1 MLSRRLILL
10 WLVPILASF
19 GALTPPTLQ
28 AAPSDGQWYTFSA
41 DNGLAG
47 SVVQSIWQ
55 APSGEIWFG
64 TEQGISRYDGEVWQ
78 SYRVNDGLLNN
89 NVWAISGDAEAVW
102 CATSSGI
109 SVLRNGT
116 WRNYSVADGL
126 PSNDVRS
133 VLVASDGTV
142 WAGTFGQGIAYLRP
156 NSNRWQSLDLS
167 SVIDRPGLFVQHIWQ
182 AADGALWFS
191 TNNIGA
197 LRLDSNGLERF
208 SFRVVNH
215 NTVWSVGDSSDGS
228 IWFATL
234 RGIIR
239 YEPQGGFEVI
249 RDQVA
254 GIAIDETEV
263 LAVGNDRRGTLWLGT
278 RAHGVLRRDQNGWQQ
293 IAPELL
299 GGTYVQT
306 ILVDREG
313 RVWFGTRGGGATLFD
328 PTPNPIAELRAKV
341 SALNIQNQTSQV
353 LDEQLAKQ
361 VNNNLQFQFE
371 LERAW
376 VPPQAISFRYWL
388 ERPQGQVE
396 RTRQLRRNPSDS
408 RALSESY
415 IDLEPGN
422 YVLNVVPMLGSESG
436 RTQRFPFSIKSAPP
450 AFGLDRLTVTA
461 DGTAV
466 ERGLVL
472 AATIFGGKRAVE
484 LTFAAHDDATPDDQ
498 LRYRY
503 RLSPDSDWQYALGSS
518 STIELAQGSYQ
529 LEVEAI
535 DSDDNHS
542 EPLIVS
548 LIVPAPL
555 WKTLLF
561 YALLVLI
568 PSALGG
574 VGGAFAYR
582 RWAKHQALLRA
593 VSGYIIPYDVGPLIT
608 APDRYIGRQHVID
621 TVLGKL
627 ANNNFYIYGEKR
639 IGKTSLLL
647 QLKQR
652 ILQRSSLDPERLYL
666 PVFRNIQDLP
676 QERFWFYLMRSVAA
690 EFADAELDL
699 LIDNEGLSD
708 YDDLD
713 AESDLQTLV
722 DYLQANDG
730 RQAYIVLLLDEV
742 DTLQNY
748 GPTVLQRFRAF
759 CQHMQSCLRVVLT
772 GVLPPGDD
780 HTETSPWY
788 NIFDRIT
795 LGPLDRSAVLQI
807 IRNYNDNPYSYT
819 PEAEAAILE
828 LSDHKPFE
836 TQWLC
841 SEAVKAMLN
850 AQRVVVELSD
860 VEHAAQVVVRERSSE
875 YNRVW
880 QALDAE
886 QRASLQS
893 QPDAVQLARKQM
905 ALLWTAGVLI
915 WDTSS
920 DKLQQ
925 IRLTHLFQRWITS
938 HQFEP

>member
-1 MLSRRLILL
+1 MPTHFIRLLSLL
-10 WLVPILASF
+10 VLVLGLAAFARPS
-19 GALTPPTLQ
+19 LQ
-28 AAPSDGQWYTFSA
+28 AGPVEGQWYTFSPE
-41 DNGLAG
+41 NGLAG
-47 SVVQSIWQ
+47 SVVQSMWQ

-64 TEQGISRYDGEVWQ
+64 TEQGISRYNGHEWQ
-78 SYRVNDGLLNN
+78 SYRVTDGLLNN
-89 NVWAISGDAEAVW
+89 NVWAISGDDEAVW

-109 SVLRNGT
+109 SVFQEGA
-116 WRNYSVADGL
+116 WRNYSVEDGL
-126 PSNDVRS
+126 PSNDVRT

-156 NSNRWQSLDLS
+156 NTSRWQRFDVS

-182 AADGALWFS
+182 EKDGALWFS
-191 TNNIGA
+191 TNSIGA
-197 LRLDSNGLERF
+197 LRLDNDELERF

-215 NTVWSVGDSSDGS
+215 NTVWSVGAGSDDS

-239 YEPQGGFEVI
+239 YDKQGSFEVI
-249 RDQVA
+249 RDRVA
-254 GIAIDETEV
+254 DIAIDETEV
-263 LAVGNDRRGTLWLGT
+263 LAVSSDQRGTLWLGT

-306 ILVDREG
+306 ILVDQEG
-313 RVWFGTRGGGATLFD
+313 RVWFGTRGGGVTLFE
-328 PTPNPIAELRAKV
+328 PRAQ
-341 SALNIQNQTSQV
+341 ALEALQAKAYTVNIQNQSSQV
-353 LDEQLAKQ
+353 LGDQPHKQ
-361 VNNNLQFQFE
+361 SNNNLQFQFE
-371 LERAW
+371 LDLAW
-376 VPPQAISFRYWL
+376 VPPQAVSFSYRL
-388 ERPQGQVE
+388 EQPQMRFE
-396 RTRQLRRNPSDS
+396 PTRRLRRSPNGS
-408 RALSESY
+408 RTLSESY
-415 IDLEPGN
+415 IDLPPGD
-422 YVLNVVPMLGSESG
+422 YVLHVVPQVGSLIG
-436 RTQRFPFSIKSAPP
+436 REQRFPFKISSAPP

-472 AATIFGGKRAVE
+472 SSALFGGERAVE
-484 LTFAAHDDATPDDQ
+484 LAFAAHDDATPDDQ

-503 RLSPDSDWQYALGSS
+503 RLSPEANWQYALGSNT
-518 STIELAQGSYQ
+518 TIELAQGSYEI
-529 LEVEAI
+529 EVEAI
-535 DSDDNHS
+535 DGDGNHS

-555 WKTLLF
+555 WKTFLF

-582 RWAKHQALLRA
+582 RWARHQALLRA
-593 VSGYIIPYDVGPLIT
+593 VSGYLIPYDVGPLIT

-627 ANNNFYIYGEKR
+627 ANNSFYIYGEKR

-652 ILQRSSLDPERLYL
+652 IIQRNSLDQERIYL

-690 EFADAELDL
+690 EFEHGELGL
-699 LIDNEGLSD
+699 LIDNDALIE

-713 AESDLQTLV
+713 AESDLQSLV
-722 DYLQANDG
+722 DYVHAHDG
-730 RQAYIVLLLDEV
+730 RQAFVVLLLDEV

-748 GPTVLQRFRAF
+748 GPAVLQRFRAF
-759 CQHMQSCLRVVLT
+759 CQHMQGCLRVVLT

-780 HTETSPWY
+780 HTDTSPWY

-795 LGPLDRSAVLQI
+795 LGPLAQADVLQI
-807 IRNYNDNPYSYT
+807 IRSYNDNPYSYM
-819 PEAEAAILE
+819 PEAETAILE
-828 LSDHKPFE
+828 LSDNKPFE

-850 AQRVVVELSD
+850 AQRSTVELSD
-860 VEHAAQVVVRERSSE
+860 VEHAAQVLVRERSSE

-880 QALDAE
+880 QALSPE
-886 QRASLQS
+886 QRNLLQS
-893 QPDAVQLARKQM
+893 QPDSVQLARKEM
-905 ALLWTAGVLI
+905 AALWTAGVLI

-920 DKLQQ
+920 DKLQH
-925 IRLTHLFQRWITS
+925 IRLTRLFHAWIAN
-938 HQFEP
+938 HHYE